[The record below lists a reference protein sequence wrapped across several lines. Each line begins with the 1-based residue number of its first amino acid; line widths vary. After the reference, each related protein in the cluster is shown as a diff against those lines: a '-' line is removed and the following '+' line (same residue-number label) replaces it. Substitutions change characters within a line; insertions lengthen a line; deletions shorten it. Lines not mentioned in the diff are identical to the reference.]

1 MERFHV
7 VEDAA
12 VILRSRGVYK
22 QAKVYLR
29 GSAVY
34 AGAAGGFVRLYRDG
48 GTGVPSLS
56 WDDIDM
62 GSADDALLTDAL
74 GKLSYHGPLKQLE
87 AQGAAVP
94 A

>member
-29 GSAVY
+29 GKDVY
-34 AGAAGGFVRLYRDG
+34 AGAAGGFVRLYTGG
-48 GTGVPSLS
+48 GTGHPNIS
-56 WDDIDM
+56 WDDIDLN
-62 GSADDALLTDAL
+62 GVGGDSLTPDAL
-74 GKLSYHGPLKQLE
+74 GKLSFKGSSKQIE
-87 AQGAAVP
+87 GTGK
-94 A
+94 